1 MGVPFQLV
9 VGQATPKQD
18 GTCGG
23 GCGIGLHGD
32 LVQQVYGLVIFE
44 GFYAR
49 GSLQDHVLMG
59 TQVKLLGCEGRMCEG
74 GRCEGGWFEGRM
86 CEGGRCEGGRYL
98 LCDI

>member
-23 GCGIGLHGD
+23 GGCGTGLHGD
-32 LVQQVYGLVIFE
+32 LVQQVYGLVMFE

-49 GSLQDHVLMG
+49 GSLEDHVLMG
-59 TQVKLLGCEGRMCEG
+59 TQVKPLGCEGG
-74 GRCEGGWFEGRM
+74 
-86 CEGGRCEGGRYL
+86 
-98 LCDI
+98 